1 MSTAKFLQLPLPSRN
16 VSAGWLTPFSTRRT
30 YVKLFLISSVMLRS
44 KVIVSVDPL
53 GPMKRRAHASTSSV
67 RIGRLR
73 AFTRF
78 DASSLVYAKG
88 HFDAYPFQQIIG
100 QWRFVVFECHLA
112 SED

>member
-1 MSTAKFLQLPLPSRN
+1 MSTAKSLQLPLPSRN

-30 YVKLFLISSVMLRS
+30 YVKLFLISSVMLRG

-53 GPMKRRAHASTSSV
+53 GPMKRRAHASIVGEDRPASRVHEIRRFLAGV
-67 RIGRLR
+67 REGPLR
-73 AFTRF
+73 RI
-78 DASSLVYAKG
+78 
-88 HFDAYPFQQIIG
+88 PFQRIIG